1 VRDHP
6 DREQLAAW
14 QAGEL
19 GEPDRARTA
28 DHLAGCGA
36 CATVV
41 ADIEHARRGLALLV
55 DPELP
60 AGFHERLLG
69 AVEREAPSPG
79 RPVELERRRRSR
91 WHQRPATWAAAA
103 ALLLFVVGAVGLVNL
118 VDRSGS
124 ATTAAAPGSRQ
135 EESGGGGGEADAQAP
150 SAAAPGGRLPVV
162 MMTGEFSPARLPEAF
177 SAPSGGGLGPLSS
190 SGATRAAPQQG
201 GYGERTDAQA
211 KRPPDQQAC
220 IDRASAQV
228 GGTTTLVPAFFV
240 DTLYQ
245 GKPAR
250 VLVATVPSVPNQAR
264 YFVFPGGDCSIPPV
278 AQGLGSTTP
287 R

>member
-41 ADIEHARRGLALLV
+41 ADIEHARHGLALLV

-60 AGFHERLLG
+60 AGFHARLLA

-79 RPVELERRRRSR
+79 RPVELARRRRSP
-91 WHQRPATWAAAA
+91 WLQRPATWAAAA

-118 VDRSGS
+118 VNRNGS
-124 ATTAAAPGSRQ
+124 DTTAAAPSSGQ
-135 EESGGGGGEADAQAP
+135 EESGGGGGADAQAP
-150 SAAAPGGRLPVV
+150 SAAAPGGPLPVI
-162 MMTGEFSPARLPEAF
+162 MQAGEFSPGRLPEAF
-177 SAPSGGGLGPLSS
+177 AAQGAAGHQPLST

-201 GYGERTDAQA
+201 AYSDRTDIQT
-211 KRPPDQQAC
+211 KRSPGQQAC
-220 IDRASAQV
+220 IDRATAQA
-228 GGTTTLVPAFFV
+228 GGAPLEPSFFI

-264 YFVFPGGDCSIPPV
+264 YFVFPGGDCSVPPV
-278 AQGLGSTTP
+278 AQGLGSATP

>member
-41 ADIEHARRGLALLV
+41 ADIEHARHGLALLV

-60 AGFHERLLG
+60 AGFHERLL
-69 AVEREAPSPG
+69 ATVQREAPRPG
-79 RPVELERRRRSR
+79 GPVELARRRRSR

-124 ATTAAAPGSRQ
+124 DTTAAAPGSRQ
-135 EESGGGGGEADAQAP
+135 EDSGGGGGEAAQAP
-150 SAAAPGGRLPVV
+150 SAAPSDGRLPVV
-162 MMTGEFSPARLPEAF
+162 MMAGEFSPQRLPEAF
-177 SAPSGGGLGPLSS
+177 TADGGAGKGPLSN
-190 SGATRAAPQQG
+190 SGATRAAPQG
-201 GYGERTDAQA
+201 VYGERTDNQA
-211 KRPPDQQAC
+211 KLPPEQQAC
-220 IDRASAQV
+220 IDRARATA
-228 GGTTTLVPAFFV
+228 GATALVPYVFL
-240 DTLYQ
+240 DTQYQ

-278 AQGLGSTTP
+278 AQGLGSATP

>member
-28 DHLAGCGA
+28 DHLAGCGT

-41 ADIEHARRGLALLV
+41 ADIEQARHGLDLLV

-60 AGFHERLLG
+60 AGFHERLLA
-69 AVEREAPSPG
+69 AVEREAP
-79 RPVELERRRRSR
+79 RPARTAGPARRRSS

-103 ALLLFVVGAVGLVNL
+103 ALLLFVVGAVGLINL
-118 VDRSGS
+118 VERSGS
-124 ATTAAAPGSRQ
+124 DTTAAAPGSRQ
-135 EESGGGGGEADAQAP
+135 EESGGGGGADAQAP

-177 SAPSGGGLGPLSS
+177 SAPRGAGPGPLSNS
-190 SGATRAAPQQG
+190 SATGAAPQGPYG
-201 GYGERTDAQA
+201 GRTENQA
-211 KRPPDQQAC
+211 KLLPEQQAC
-220 IDRASAQV
+220 VDRARATA
-228 GGTTTLVPAFFV
+228 GATALVPSFFV
-240 DTLYQ
+240 ETLYQ
-245 GKPAR
+245 GKSAR

>member
-1 VRDHP
+1 MRDHP

-41 ADIEHARRGLALLV
+41 ADIEHARHGLALLV

-60 AGFHERLLG
+60 AGFHERLL
-69 AVEREAPSPG
+69 ATVQREAPSPG
-79 RPVELERRRRSR
+79 GPVELARRRRSR

-124 ATTAAAPGSRQ
+124 DTTAAAPGSRQ
-135 EESGGGGGEADAQAP
+135 EDSGGGGGEAAQAP
-150 SAAAPGGRLPVV
+150 SAAPSDGRLPVV
-162 MMTGEFSPARLPEAF
+162 MMAGEFSPQRLPEAF
-177 SAPSGGGLGPLSS
+177 TADGGAGKGPLSN
-190 SGATRAAPQQG
+190 SGATRAAPQG
-201 GYGERTDAQA
+201 VYGERTDNQA
-211 KRPPDQQAC
+211 KLPPEQQAC
-220 IDRASAQV
+220 IDRARATA
-228 GGTTTLVPAFFV
+228 GATALVPYVFL
-240 DTLYQ
+240 DTQYQ

-278 AQGLGSTTP
+278 AQGLGSATP

>member
-19 GEPDRARTA
+19 GEPDRGRTA
-28 DHLAGCGA
+28 AHLAGCGA

-41 ADIEHARRGLALLV
+41 ADLESARHGLALLV
-55 DPELP
+55 EPELP
-60 AGFHERLLG
+60 AGFHERLLA
-69 AVEREAPSPG
+69 AVERESPG
-79 RPVELERRRRSR
+79 LAGTVGPARRRRNP
-91 WHQRPATWAAAA
+91 WLQRPATWAAAA

-118 VDRSGS
+118 VDRNRSD
-124 ATTAAAPGSRQ
+124 TTAAAPASRQ
-135 EESGGGGGEADAQAP
+135 EESGGGAGGAMAPAAP
-150 SAAAPGGRLPVV
+150 SGGALPVIQLA
-162 MMTGEFSPARLPEAF
+162 GEFSPARLPEALV
-177 SAPSGGGLGPLSS
+177 AESGGSQPLSG
-190 SGATRAAPQQG
+190 SGATRAAPQSADG
-201 GYGERTDAQA
+201 GRTDNQA

-220 IDRASAQV
+220 VDRAAAQA
-228 GGTTTLVPAFFV
+228 GGTALVPSFFV

-250 VLVATVPSVPNQAR
+250 VLVATVAGAPSQAR
-264 YFVFPGGDCSIPPV
+264 YFVFPGGDCSVPPV
-278 AQGLGSTTP
+278 AQGQGNARP

>member
-19 GEPDRARTA
+19 SEPDRARTA

-41 ADIEHARRGLALLV
+41 ADIEHARHGLALLV

-60 AGFHERLLG
+60 AGFHERLLA

-79 RPVELERRRRSR
+79 RPVELARRRRGP
-91 WHQRPATWAAAA
+91 WHQRPAIWAAAA

-124 ATTAAAPGSRQ
+124 DTTAAAPGSRQ
-135 EESGGGGGEADAQAP
+135 EESGGGGGADAQPP
-150 SAAAPGGRLPVV
+150 SAAAPSGRLPVV
-162 MMTGEFSPARLPEAF
+162 IMAGEFSPDRLPQAF
-177 SAPSGGGLGPLSS
+177 AAYNGAGQGPLGSSGG
-190 SGATRAAPQQG
+190 TRAAPQAG
-201 GYGERTDAQA
+201 TYGERTDGQV
-211 KRPPDQQAC
+211 KVTPDQQAC
-220 IDRASAQV
+220 VDRAVAKA
-228 GGTTTLVPAFFV
+228 GGTALRPSFFV
-240 DTLYQ
+240 ETLYQ

-264 YFVFPGGDCSIPPV
+264 YFVFPGGDCSVPPV
-278 AQGLGSTTP
+278 AQGLGSATP

>member
-41 ADIEHARRGLALLV
+41 ADIEHARHGLALLV

-60 AGFHERLLG
+60 AGFHERLLA
-69 AVEREAPSPG
+69 AVERETPSPG
-79 RPVELERRRRSR
+79 RPVELARRRRGP

-124 ATTAAAPGSRQ
+124 DTTAAAPGSRQ
-135 EESGGGGGEADAQAP
+135 EESGGGGGGEAAQAP

-162 MMTGEFSPARLPEAF
+162 MMAGEFSPKRLPEAF
-177 SAPSGGGLGPLSS
+177 TADRGAGPGPLSN
-190 SGATRAAPQQG
+190 SGATRAAPQG
-201 GYGERTDAQA
+201 ATGERTDNQA
-211 KRPPDQQAC
+211 KLTPDQQAC
-220 IDRASAQV
+220 VDRAVARA
-228 GGTTTLVPAFFV
+228 GGTDLRPSFFV
-240 DTLYQ
+240 ETLYQ

-264 YFVFPGGDCSIPPV
+264 YFVFPGGDCSVPPV
-278 AQGLGSTTP
+278 AQGLGSATP